1 MGKGNIVGGWEDS
14 NLVYPVNLYPV
25 KFTIVTACPVA
36 PEDGTGADLTGVAC
50 PMKCSVY
57 FIGV

>member
-1 MGKGNIVGGWEDS
+1 MGKGGIIVWWKES

-36 PEDGTGADLTGVAC
+36 LEDGTGAER
-50 PMKCSVY
+50 
-57 FIGV
+57 I